1 MTKPPAQEVRD
12 ARALPGT
19 LKGKRNARDESED
32 DEGPVQYLR
41 QDRKIAEKERIARNN
56 ALLAKSWQR
65 RPPAFTGSSLI
76 TGPSIG
82 ATDPAT
88 DPATGPSSAGVATDP
103 ATAPTASGPAVA
115 GSSLTPV
122 PTAIA
127 ESPSTP
133 VPTIVPD
140 SSISVQPVTVD
151 APLIPVP
158 TSAVDSSN
166 TTADSLTQGSDG
178 VPEGDQDANS
188 ASRLPAA
195 PITRAQDIDSNPSVL
210 PAWLSD
216 AADHLRAASHS
227 PKWAELV
234 DKFVAFEISIDSMVR
249 LLLFV

>member
-1 MTKPPAQEVRD
+1 M
-12 ARALPGT
+12 
-19 LKGKRNARDESED
+19 
-32 DEGPVQYLR
+32 QYLR
-41 QDRKIAEKERIARNN
+41 QDRKIPEKERIARNS

-76 TGPSIG
+76 TGQSTG

-88 DPATGPSSAGVATDP
+88 GSSSAGVATDP
-103 ATAPTASGPAVA
+103 ATAPTASSPAVA

-140 SSISVQPVTVD
+140 SPISVQTVIVD

-158 TSAVDSSN
+158 TSTVDSSN
-166 TTADSLTQGSDG
+166 TTADLLTQGSDG
-178 VPEGDQDANS
+178 VPEGDQDANT

-195 PITRAQDIDSNPSVL
+195 PITRAQDLDSNPSML
-210 PAWLSD
+210 PTWLSD

-227 PKWAELV
+227 PEWAELV
-234 DKFVAFEISIDSMVR
+234 DKFVAFEISLDSMVC